1 MNAEEIEALR
11 DMYEAWGYG
20 TVRGYL
26 DAWAD
31 EAEGVLGKET
41 PA

>member
-1 MNAEEIEALR
+1 MDQDEIDALKEL
-11 DMYEAWGYG
+11 YERWGYG

-31 EAEGVLGKET
+31 EDE
-41 PA
+41 